1 MEVSDITIKSIL
13 PPPTLRTEGV
23 DVSEL
28 VESIRQHGL
37 LQPII
42 VRPMGSSAYQV
53 IAGNRRLLACRE
65 LGWKTIS
72 AIVVNESSRGAVV
85 KSIVENLQRENL
97 TPLELAR
104 GIRELSAGYQINLE
118 EISRLISKSSAQV
131 RLWVR
136 LARLPDDVLNH
147 LESGE
152 DDTHKVSGL
161 APRHIAP
168 FVSDLPSE
176 EDMEHDSEA
185 AVRYQERVAEIRE
198 LQDELER
205 RGTRINAHMA
215 DEIGRQVR
223 KGQMTVTEAIDRV
236 LSEPERYRFKAPIVS
251 AEELEADTFAAYKQI
266 HSNLDALV
274 YKLRPEIAVGFSQQK
289 KAFLLQRLEGLI
301 NVLEKYRRVLSGGD
315 SPRQRSLPEP
325 KVKQIN

>member
-1 MEVSDITIKSIL
+1 MEVNDIAIKSIL
-13 PPPTLRTEGV
+13 APPTLRTEGV

-42 VRPMGSSAYQV
+42 VRPMGTATYQV

-72 AIVVNESSRGAVV
+72 AIIASESNRGAAI

-104 GIRELSAGYQINLE
+104 GIRELSTGYQINLD
-118 EISRLISKSSAQV
+118 EISNLISKSPAQV

-152 DDTHKVSGL
+152 DGTHKVSGL

-168 FVSDLPSE
+168 FVAGLPSE
-176 EDMEHDSEA
+176 EDVEHDPKA
-185 AVRYQERVAEIRE
+185 AVRYQEKLSEIRE
-198 LQDELER
+198 LQDELDR

-215 DEIGRQVR
+215 DEIERQVR
-223 KGQMTVTEAIDRV
+223 KGEMTVTEAIDRV
-236 LSEPERYRFKAPIVS
+236 LSEPERYRFKAPIIS

-266 HSNLDALV
+266 HSNLDAFA
-274 YKLRPEIAVGFSQQK
+274 YKLRPEFAAGFSQQK
-289 KAFLLQRLEGLI
+289 KAFLLQRLDGLFNI
-301 NVLEKYRRVLSGGD
+301 LEKYRKALSGD
-315 SPRQRSLPEP
+315 ESPKRKLLPES
-325 KVKQIN
+325 KVKRIN